1 MYNRVLN
8 NNVGP
13 NIRHRRPKKIVAFK
27 LFDKFLVKTS
37 TEVLKYYV
45 HTDVFVGVFCGS
57 FLLEVFCKIHALKN
71 FAKLTEK
78 HLCQSL
84 FLNKDEKYVT
94 PQLY

>member
-45 HTDVFVGVFCGS
+45 HTDVFVGVFCGRCS
-57 FLLEVFCKIHALKN
+57 VKYMLLKILQN
-71 FAKLTEK
+71 
-78 HLCQSL
+78 
-84 FLNKDEKYVT
+84 
-94 PQLY
+94 